1 MCGEGYLVDSK
12 ERRLPHLD
20 KLFWDLNAISVVA
33 FFPLFIYV
41 AVAVV
46 AALDGRPVKL
56 LYALPWLA
64 LMVAYWYWRYN
75 HLSVRCRDYVRAKNV
90 SEYERTIKWDSV
102 RTVVLGAAV
111 ITTVFY
117 ILFEVESVT
126 LFPGLFVG
134 GLFLYSM
141 VVGLTTLS
149 YWMSAWLDSRR
160 AGD

>member
-1 MCGEGYLVDSK
+1 MTDLQ
-12 ERRLPHLD
+12 ERRLGHLD
-20 KLFWDLNAISVVA
+20 KLFQDLNAISVIA
-33 FFPLFIYV
+33 FIPLFIYIV
-41 AVAVV
+41 AAVG

-111 ITTVFY
+111 FTTIFY
-117 ILFEVESVT
+117 ILFEEESIT
-126 LFPGLFVG
+126 LFAVPFVG

-141 VVGLTTLS
+141 LVGLSTFS
-149 YWMSAWLDSRR
+149 YWVSAWLDSRR